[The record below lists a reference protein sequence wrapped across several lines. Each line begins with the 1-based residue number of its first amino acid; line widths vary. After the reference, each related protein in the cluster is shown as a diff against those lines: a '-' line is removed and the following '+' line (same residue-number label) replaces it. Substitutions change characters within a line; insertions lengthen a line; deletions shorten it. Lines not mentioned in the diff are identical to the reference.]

1 MWTSRETWPSQ
12 SPSNRLSLFSER
24 VVQRKNNLR
33 VVLTSDLIR
42 QDVAVEVDGAEVETL
57 DSDDPDST

>member
-1 MWTSRETWPSQ
+1 
-12 SPSNRLSLFSER
+12 
-24 VVQRKNNLR
+24 VQRKNNLR